1 MINVTLN
8 IGGELSP
15 GDIVGI
21 AYNNSVSFGRYVE
34 RGLYGSLKYINFKTP
49 IIVNDN
55 YQNYIKGDITRIT
68 YFAKKFDKGFQFK
81 NIHKDYITTFG
92 KFDNRAF
99 KISNPEEFF
108 KGTEQEE
115 DYLASKKILTDLK
128 FPAK

>member
-15 GDIVGI
+15 GDVVGI

-55 YQNYIKGDITRIT
+55 YQNYIKGDTTHIT

-81 NIHKDYITTFG
+81 TIHKDYIISYG

-108 KGTEQEE
+108 KGTEQET
-115 DYLASKKILTDLK
+115 DYLESKKILTDLK